1 MKLPLLESI
10 AMDQSLLAE
19 AAAGSD
25 WEVTYTYKDTD
36 GSTCSGGIVVKNYA
50 DADRAKAAA
59 VSKIVKKYPDAK
71 VKSVKEVIQAADS
84 GERVNW
90 TVKYSFDDP
99 SGKGTASG
107 TAQIIAGKSKPE
119 LMSSA
124 GVKKL
129 AKNRKNFKITRSS
142 IVKEEQMA
150 MEAVDRDSTVG
161 KAAHELTDAELH
173 DKIQAVSKSHR
184 EWTGKAKQGRA
195 GAKDRADAILK
206 QLKVLQAQQAN
217 RQSGF
222 APKRP

>member
-10 AMDQSLLAE
+10 AQDQSLLAE
-19 AAAGSD
+19 AAAGTD
-25 WEVTYTYKDTD
+25 WEVSYTYKDTD
-36 GSTCSGGIVVKNYA
+36 GSTCSGSIIVKDYA
-50 DADRAKAAA
+50 DADRAKAGA

-71 VKSVKEVIQAADS
+71 VKSVKEVAQAADS

-99 SGKGTASG
+99 SGKGIASG

-142 IVKEEQMA
+142 IVKESQIVDEGLLPGQKDWKAQMSA
-150 MEAVDRDSTVG
+150 KGAVRFKRDTHGGGTVDRIV
-161 KAAHELTDAELH
+161 AYC
-173 DKIQAVSKSHR
+173 
-184 EWTGKAKQGRA
+184 
-195 GAKDRADAILK
+195 KDD
-206 QLKVLQAQQAN
+206 KVLGAFSLKGAT
-217 RQSGF
+217 
-222 APKRP
+222 KK